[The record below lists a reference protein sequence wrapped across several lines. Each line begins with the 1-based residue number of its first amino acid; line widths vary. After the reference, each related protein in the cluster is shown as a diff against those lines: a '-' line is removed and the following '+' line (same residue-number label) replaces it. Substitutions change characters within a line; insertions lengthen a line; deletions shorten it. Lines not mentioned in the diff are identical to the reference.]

1 MKSLIYKIFPSAI
14 LSLLLLLSLTA
25 PVTAQ
30 NRSVT
35 GTVTDDKGQPVVNA
49 KIKIIGVDIFR
60 ELNCTT
66 NKKGEYSYL
75 LGLQAVS
82 YRIIA
87 RKEGFKPEFKENIR
101 PELGEQKTVDFKL
114 TPGEDSKLP
123 FEMTPAELEAY
134 KKQFEEQAKVR
145 AFSAEI
151 KAHFDSGVQLMD
163 QQKYPEAIEEFNK
176 ALERDP
182 KQPGILSR
190 IADAYSKT
198 NKNDEALAALE
209 KAIVI
214 TPKDGALYTNKGA
227 ILSRM
232 GKMAESQEAFK
243 KALEVNPSGSA
254 QSHYNIGITLLNS
267 GETDKAA
274 ESFKQAI
281 VADSNY
287 AEAYYQL
294 GMCLSGKNETIPAAI
309 EALQKYVQ
317 IGQKPD
323 QKETAKQIIDALK
336 GSK

>member
-1 MKSLIYKIFPSAI
+1 MKSLIVKLFPSTI
-14 LSLLLLLSLTA
+14 LSLLLFLSLIT
-25 PVTAQ
+25 PIVAQ
-30 NRSVT
+30 NRSVN
-35 GTVTDDKGQPVVNA
+35 GTVTDDKGQPVADA
-49 KIKIIGVDIFR
+49 KIKIIGVDIYR

-82 YRIIA
+82 YRIIV
-87 RKEGFKPEFKENIR
+87 RKEGFQPAYKENIR
-101 PELGEQKTVDFKL
+101 PELGEQKSVDFKL
-114 TPGEDSKLP
+114 TPGPDSKLP
-123 FEMTPAELEAY
+123 FEMTKEEIEAY
-134 KKQFEEQAKVR
+134 NKQSAEQQKVK

-151 KAHFDSGVQLMD
+151 KAHFDLGVQLVD
-163 QQKYPEAIEEFNK
+163 QEKYTEAIEEFNK

-190 IADAYSKT
+190 VAEAYSKI
-198 NKNDEALAALE
+198 NKNDEALAALD

-214 TPKDGALYTNKGA
+214 APKDGSLYTNKGA

-232 GKMAESQEAFK
+232 GKTAESQEAFK

-254 QSHYNIGITLLNS
+254 QSYYNIGITLLNS
-267 GETDKAA
+267 GDTEKAA

-281 VADSNY
+281 AADANY

-309 EALQKYVQ
+309 EALQKYIQ